1 MSYCMS
7 MTDND
12 FFVKAED
19 VDKVSAALSESMF
32 DVGKNESG
40 DIVSLDF
47 TGQKLREQAEMF
59 EQIAPFVKENSFV
72 EMRGEDGLLW
82 RWVFVDGKCLEI
94 NATITWPLTDEGT
107 TNDKLTVALPNGMVL
122 TAYSKDVADGY
133 PGIAIDLLTPDGA
146 NESIVW
152 AEYDNNDTWED
163 EKDRFRIFAWKQDQD
178 EPVFNMAYLTG
189 NYDE

>member
-19 VDKVSAALSESMF
+19 VDKVSAALSENMF
-32 DVGKNESG
+32 DMGKNEAG

-47 TGQKLREQAEMF
+47 TGQKLREQTKMF

-72 EMRGEDGLLW
+72 EMRGEEGAMW
-82 RWVFVDGKCLEI
+82 RWVFIDGKCMEI
-94 NATITWPLTDEGT
+94 NAIITWPMPGEDISR
-107 TNDKLTVALPNGMVL
+107 NDISVALPNGMVL
-122 TAYSKDVADGY
+122 TACSKDSDDGY
-133 PGIAIDLLTPDGA
+133 PGIAIDLVYKDGTS
-146 NESIVW
+146 ESIVW
-152 AEYDNNDTWED
+152 TEYDDNDIREN
-163 EKDRFRIFAWKQDQD
+163 ENDRLRIIAWKKDQD

-189 NYDE
+189 KSDA